1 MHETARLG
9 LFGGSFDPVH
19 NGHLKIA
26 SLARRQFKLDKIY
39 FIPAFSP
46 PHKRHRKLTAFKHR
60 LKMLSLAL
68 KDHPDLKISY
78 YEINQK
84 KVTYTYQTVGYYK
97 KLFPGT
103 DFYFIF
109 GSDSL
114 RDFGTWKKK
123 AYLLKNC
130 RFIVGKRPGVK
141 FSVDKKVAKCFRF
154 ISRSISPVSSSEVR
168 QRVKNG
174 LSITNLVPK
183 DVEEYIYKNGLY
195 LQE

>member
-1 MHETARLG
+1 MQETARLG

-19 NGHLKIA
+19 NGHIKIA

-46 PHKRHRKLTAFKHR
+46 PHKRNRKLTAFKHR

-68 KDHPDLKISY
+68 KDFRDLKISY

-84 KVTYTYQTVGYYK
+84 RVTYTYQTVGYYK
-97 KLFPGT
+97 KLFPKAE
-103 DFYFIF
+103 FFFIF

-114 RDFGTWKKK
+114 RDFDTWKKK

-141 FSVDKKVAKCFRF
+141 ASIDKK
-154 ISRSISPVSSSEVR
+154 ISRCFKLISIPITPVSSSEIR
-168 QRVKNG
+168 ERVKKG
-174 LSITNLVPK
+174 LSIKNLVPK
-183 DVEEYIYKNGLY
+183 EVEEYIRDNGLY
-195 LQE
+195 L